1 MATVGVGVGT
11 GEDRGGEH
19 KHATDADG
27 QDYANGRVHRVR
39 VGAELDRLHGEPRIQ
54 TDTRAVSTTL
64 GYALTLSITMLL
76 ITGLILAGGTY
87 VEDQREQVIRSELQV
102 IGEQVSSDLAAVD
115 RLAQTSQTDRVVI
128 ARQIPD
134 AIAGTTYTIE
144 VVDAGTTNAHLE
156 LTTATPDVTVNVDL
170 KLITT
175 IAPGSVGG
183 GDVEIVYDGTDLE
196 VRDV

>member
-1 MATVGVGVGT
+1 MATVGVGEGT
-11 GEDRGGEH
+11 SEDKGGEH
-19 KHATDADG
+19 RHATDADAR
-27 QDYANGRVHRVR
+27 DCANGRVHRVR
-39 VGAELDRLHGEPRIQ
+39 VGAELDHPYGKSRPQ

-64 GYALTLSITMLL
+64 GYALTLSITTLL

-115 RLAQTSQTDRVVI
+115 RLSQTSQTDRVVI
-128 ARQIPD
+128 ARQVPD
-134 AIAGTTYTIE
+134 EIAGTTYTIE

-170 KLITT
+170 ELTTT